1 MRDDERAVSDV
12 VAFVLVF
19 AVIIGSVGLI
29 SVTAFSSMES
39 LQEGEQMKNAER
51 GVGAL
56 ADNFNDVLRYDA
68 IEERSG
74 ELSLREGT
82 VRTGSDSPTVN
93 VTVWDEDGVTSNETT
108 LGQFTYERGGTTI
121 AYEGGGVFR
130 GQDGG
135 DVLLERPQ
143 IKCEDGGAAV
153 VSLVA
158 IDADQR
164 SLQSH
169 DGQEFTVVEDREHP
183 NRTAETFTDDV
194 ENVTV
199 TVEGTDFENGWESV
213 FSDWGEDDEERTWDD
228 GNEEWSCEADRVT
241 VRIVVVDLEF

>member
-1 MRDDERAVSDV
+1 MRGDERAVSDV

-19 AVIIGSVGLI
+19 AIIIGSVGLI
-29 SVTAFSSMES
+29 SVTAFSSMEG
-39 LQEGEQMKNAER
+39 LQESEQMRNAER
-51 GVGAL
+51 GMGAL

-82 VRTGSDSPTVN
+82 VRTGSDGASIN
-93 VTVWDEDGVTSNETT
+93 VTVWDNGGDRITSNETS

-130 GQDGG
+130 GEDSG
-135 DVLLERPQ
+135 DVLLERPRM
-143 IKCEDGGAAV
+143 KCEDDGAAV

-158 IDADQR
+158 IDADDR

-169 DGQEFTVVEDREHP
+169 DGQEFTVIEERDHE
-183 NRTAETFTDDV
+183 NRTVETHTENV
-194 ENVTV
+194 GKVNVTV
-199 TVEGTDFENGWESV
+199 ENTDFENGWESTL
-213 FSDWGEDDEERTWDD
+213 SRGDWEWDDEENT
-228 GNEEWSCEADRVT
+228 GTCEADRAT
-241 VRIVVVDLEF
+241 IRIVVVDLEF

>member
-1 MRDDERAVSDV
+1 MSGDDRAVSDLI
-12 VAFVLVF
+12 AFVLVF
-19 AVIIGSVGLI
+19 AVVIGSVGLI

-39 LQEGEQMKNAER
+39 LQEDEQMQNAER
-51 GVGAL
+51 GMGAL

-82 VRTGSDSPTVN
+82 VRTRSGGPTAN
-93 VTVWDEDGVTSNETT
+93 VTVYYGGRSDSYETT
-108 LGQFTYERGGTTI
+108 LGRFTYDRGGTTI

-130 GQDGG
+130 GEEGGG
-135 DVLLERPQ
+135 DIDLERPQ
-143 IKCEDGGAAV
+143 LNCNADGAAV

-158 IDADQR
+158 VDADDR
-164 SLQSH
+164 ALQSP
-169 DGQEFTVVEDREHP
+169 DGQEFTVVEDRDGREV
-183 NRTAETFTDDV
+183 RTFTEDV

-199 TVEGTDFENGWESV
+199 TVEDTDFENGWESTL
-213 FSDWGEDDEERTWDD
+213 DRGDWDD
-228 GNEEWSCEADRVT
+228 GTCEADRVT

>member
-1 MRDDERAVSDV
+1 MRGDERAVSDV

-19 AVIIGSVGLI
+19 AIIIGSVGII
-29 SVTAFSSMES
+29 SVTAFTSMES
-39 LQEGEQMKNAER
+39 LQESEQMRNAER
-51 GVGAL
+51 GMGAL

-82 VRTGSDSPTVN
+82 VRTGSGEPE
-93 VTVWDEDGVTSNETT
+93 VTIDVDGPDDDFDVS

-130 GQDGG
+130 GEDTG
-135 DVLLERPQ
+135 DVLLERPP

-158 IDADQR
+158 IDADDR
-164 SLQSH
+164 SLQSP
-169 DGQEFTVVEDREHP
+169 DGQEFTVIEDRDHE
-183 NRTAETFTDDV
+183 NRTVETYTEDV
-194 ENVTV
+194 DKVNVTV
-199 TVEGTDFENGWESV
+199 ENTDFENGWESTLSR
-213 FSDWGEDDEERTWDD
+213 SDWDWDDEENT
-228 GNEEWSCEADRVT
+228 GTCEADRAT